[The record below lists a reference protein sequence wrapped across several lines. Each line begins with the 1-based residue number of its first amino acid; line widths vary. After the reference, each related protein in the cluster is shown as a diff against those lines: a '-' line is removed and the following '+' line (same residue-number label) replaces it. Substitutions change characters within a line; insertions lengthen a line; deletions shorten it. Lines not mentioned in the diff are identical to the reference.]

1 MSYEAWAY
9 FLFTFALFV
18 VFVLIILY
26 YYNPRRKKDVE
37 APKHRMLDDEQ
48 KNKQ

>member
-18 VFVLIILY
+18 VLVFIILY
-26 YYNPRRKKDVE
+26 YFNPRRKKEVE
-37 APKHRMLDDEQ
+37 APKHRMLDGEE
-48 KNKQ
+48 KNKR